1 MDIEQSSILLTGL
14 LLLLGLLAGQLANRV
29 GIPRVVAY
37 VATGTLFSPEQLGHF
52 FHSEINQWMEPLT
65 HISLGIIAFVI
76 GGSIS
81 WTQLKRIG
89 RSILGIALSESIGAV
104 LIVFFALL
112 LFAPQLDG
120 IPVHIV
126 AMGFAAMAATTAP
139 AATIAVLHQYR
150 AKGIFSTTLLGVVA
164 LDDALGIIFFSIALA
179 LFSDG
184 SIGIN
189 IEIALLEIILALFV
203 GLIAGFVVAK
213 LSNHIHPK
221 ALLLPLTLG
230 SILLITGLSE
240 AIHLSPLLASMA
252 MGFSSRL
259 FLYSAGDKLFGSID
273 FLEETVFLLFFTL
286 AGTHFNIHV
295 FLFHLD
301 LIFVYFFARIIGKI
315 LGSAIGAKLT
325 NSPIQITRW
334 IGLALIPQAGVAV
347 GLALTLSHQPQF
359 KEIGLIIVNVIL
371 ATTLLYELI
380 GPLAT
385 RFALKQAGEITDQQ
399 EDDLIQ

>member
-89 RSILGIALSESIGAV
+89 RSILGIALGESIGAV
-104 LIVFFALL
+104 LIVLLALL
-112 LFAPQLDG
+112 LFSPQLDG
-120 IPVHIV
+120 IPAHIV

-164 LDDALGIIFFSIALA
+164 LDDALGIIFFSVALA

-213 LSNHIHPK
+213 LSNHIRPK

-301 LIFVYFFARIIGKI
+301 LIFVYFFARIVGKM

-325 NSPIQITRW
+325 RSPIQITRW
-334 IGLALIPQAGVAV
+334 IGLALIPQAGIAV